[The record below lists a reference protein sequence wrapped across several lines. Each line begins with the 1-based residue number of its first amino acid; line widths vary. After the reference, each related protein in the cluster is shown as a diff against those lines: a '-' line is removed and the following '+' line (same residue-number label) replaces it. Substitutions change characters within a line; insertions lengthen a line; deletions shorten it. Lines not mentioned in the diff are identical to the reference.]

1 LIISFIFLDFRRLRV
16 SVERDLGASDTATKT
31 IRLFVPYWIKNH
43 STIPL
48 SYRIVEVEPTES
60 SDADLLGKSDSL
72 SRQVKSS
79 KFSLRYSSKS
89 LIRRSTMPQRNTQIM
104 EVIDDCSTNYV
115 MLSPQDYMSRSA
127 SMRSESGD
135 NNFSPAR
142 IAISVAVSGC
152 IQYSIGVSLFEL
164 ENKVQNL

>member
-1 LIISFIFLDFRRLRV
+1 
-16 SVERDLGASDTATKT
+16 
-31 IRLFVPYWIKNH
+31 
-43 STIPL
+43 
-48 SYRIVEVEPTES
+48 
-60 SDADLLGKSDSL
+60 
-72 SRQVKSS
+72 
-79 KFSLRYSSKS
+79 
-89 LIRRSTMPQRNTQIM
+89 MPQRNTQIM